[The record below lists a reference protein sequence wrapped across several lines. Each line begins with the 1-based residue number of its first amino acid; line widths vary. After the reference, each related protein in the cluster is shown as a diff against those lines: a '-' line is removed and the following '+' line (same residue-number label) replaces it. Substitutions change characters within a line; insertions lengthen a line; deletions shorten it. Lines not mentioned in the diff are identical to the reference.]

1 MKKLLLLGFILSM
14 TSCEGV
20 PQGRIDSLKESIA
33 NFEEQAEVAMPAE
46 LKAVKDSFA
55 TVEKLIE
62 AEKEKTFANYAKA
75 NRKMRAIEEQ
85 IDSLTNVIAFKTH
98 EYNALIDSYAQ
109 EVGISLFIWSKL
121 YGKKETK
128 AIAKTFKD
136 EVQEL
141 SNFWKFVK
149 EINRFENPLGKID
162 LLKDKLRHVKEL
174 NTKIKSYLS
183 EEEYRECIDRM
194 NSIKAETRI
203 SRGY

>member
-1 MKKLLLLGFILSM
+1 MKKLLLLGFILCM
-14 TSCEGV
+14 TSCQDV
-20 PQGRIDSLKESIA
+20 PQRRIDSLKESIA
-33 NFEEQAEVAMPAE
+33 NFEKEAEVAMPAE

-75 NRKMRAIEEQ
+75 KRKMGAIEEQ
-85 IDSLTNVIAFKTH
+85 IDSLRDVIAFKTQ
-98 EYNALIDSYAQ
+98 EYNALVNSYVQ
-109 EVGISLFIWSKL
+109 EVGILLFIWSKL
-121 YGKKETK
+121 YGKIETK

-141 SNFWKFVK
+141 SNYWKFVK
-149 EINRFENPLGKID
+149 EVNRFENPLGKSD

-183 EEEYRECIDRM
+183 EEEYRECVDQM
-194 NSIKAETRI
+194 NSVKATL
-203 SRGY
+203 